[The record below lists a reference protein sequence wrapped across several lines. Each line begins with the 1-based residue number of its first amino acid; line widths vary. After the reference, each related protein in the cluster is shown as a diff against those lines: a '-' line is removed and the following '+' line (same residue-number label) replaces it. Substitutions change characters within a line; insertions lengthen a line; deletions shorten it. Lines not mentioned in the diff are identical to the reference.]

1 MIYSSFKVTV
11 MAEKKTKKVGMA
23 FTDNERINDL
33 LDNVVDYVKD
43 FTQHQL
49 EEIEKLTQI
58 GLALSAEPDID
69 RLLEMIVDEARRFTG
84 ADGGTLY
91 IVDDDEKELLFSIA
105 QTDSLNVRMG
115 GSAGKITWPPIRLY
129 NEDGSPN
136 YKNVSTYA
144 ALSGEMVNI
153 DDVYNTEKFDF
164 EGTRRFDSSTGY
176 HSQSTLVVPMRNHEN
191 DIIGVLQLLNAMDS
205 NTGEII
211 PFSPECQR
219 LTESLASQAAVALTN
234 NRLIRDLRLL
244 LESFFKSIA
253 TAIDEKSPYT
263 GNHGRRVVELTIYIA
278 EKINSA
284 KAGSFKDIFLDEHQM
299 NELVMAAWLHD
310 VGKIAVPE
318 YVMDK
323 STKLESIY
331 DRINLLKTRCEVI
344 RRDIEIAHMRR
355 GMESSE
361 SSSKAHDN
369 NGSYEEE
376 LKSLQEDLNFI
387 ESVNMGSEFM
397 SDEKI
402 AQVKKIAL
410 RKWKRNGEERQLL
423 TDEEVK
429 NLCIRKGTLTEDEKN
444 VINSHAALTY
454 GILSQLPFPKKLRN
468 VPYYASSHHEFIN
481 GTGYPKGL
489 KGDDIPLQARILA
502 LADIFEALTAGDRPY
517 RKGNTLSSAIKILE
531 FMVKDDL
538 LDKDLFDLFIKE
550 EVYLNYAKK
559 ELDPS
564 QIDEVNV

>member
-1 MIYSSFKVTV
+1 
-11 MAEKKTKKVGMA
+11 MAEKTAKKVGMA
-23 FTDNERINDL
+23 FTDNERLNDL

-43 FTQHQL
+43 FTKHQL
-49 EEIEKLTQI
+49 EEIEKLNQI

-115 GSAGKITWPPIRLY
+115 GSAGKITWPPIQLY
-129 NEDGSPN
+129 NEDGTPN
-136 YKNVSTYA
+136 YKNVSSYA
-144 ALSGEMVNI
+144 ALSGEVVNI
-153 DDVYNTEKFDF
+153 DDIYNTENFDF
-164 EGTRRFDSSTGY
+164 EGTRRFDSSIGY
-176 HSQSTLVVPMRNHEN
+176 HSQSMLVVPLRNHEN
-191 DIIGVLQLLNAMDS
+191 DTIGVLQLLNAMDKTS
-205 NTGEII
+205 GEVI
-211 PFSPECQR
+211 PFSSECQK

-278 EKINSA
+278 EKINNT
-284 KAGSFKDIFLDEHQM
+284 KEGFFKNIFLNENQM

-331 DRINLLKTRCEVI
+331 DRINLLKTRFEVI
-344 RRDIEIAHMRR
+344 RRDIEINHMSRER
-355 GMESSE
+355 ASSE
-361 SSSKAHDN
+361 SSKIHSD
-369 NGSYEEE
+369 NGSYEEA
-376 LKSLQEDLNFI
+376 LKSLEEDLNFI
-387 ESVNMGSEFM
+387 ESVNQGSEFM

-402 AQVKKIAL
+402 ERVKKIAS
-410 RKWKRNGEERQLL
+410 RTWKINGEERPLL

-429 NLCIRKGTLTEDEKN
+429 NLSVRKGTLTEDEKK

-454 GILSQLPFPKKLRN
+454 EILSQLPFPKKLRN
-468 VPYYASSHHEFIN
+468 IPHYASSHHEFIN

-489 KGDDIPLQARILA
+489 KGDEIPLQARILA

-517 RKGNTLSSAIKILE
+517 RKGNTLSGAIKILG
-531 FMVKDDL
+531 FMVKDAL

-550 EVYLNYAKK
+550 EIYLDYAKK

>member
-1 MIYSSFKVTV
+1 MIYVPVKVTV
-11 MAEKKTKKVGMA
+11 MTEKQTKKVGMA
-23 FTDNERINDL
+23 FTDNERLNDL

-69 RLLEMIVDEARRFTG
+69 RLLEMIVDEARRFTR

-115 GSAGKITWPPIRLY
+115 GSAGKITWPPIQLY
-129 NEDGSPN
+129 NEDGTPN
-136 YKNVSTYA
+136 YKNVSSYA
-144 ALSGEMVNI
+144 ALSGEVVNI
-153 DDVYNTEKFDF
+153 DDIYNTENFDF
-164 EGTRRFDSSTGY
+164 EGTRRFDSSIGY
-176 HSQSTLVVPMRNHEN
+176 HSQSMLVVPLRNHEN
-191 DIIGVLQLLNAMDS
+191 DTIGVLQLLNAMDKTS
-205 NTGEII
+205 GEAI

-234 NRLIRDLRLL
+234 NRLIRDLQLL

-278 EKINSA
+278 EKINNT
-284 KAGSFKDIFLDEHQM
+284 KEGPFKDVFLNGNQM

-331 DRINLLKTRCEVI
+331 DRINLLKTRFEVI
-344 RRDIEIAHMRR
+344 KRDIEIAYMRR
-355 GMESSE
+355 GMTPFESSKVR
-361 SSSKAHDN
+361 SD

-376 LKSLQEDLNFI
+376 LKSLEEDIAFI
-387 ESVNMGSEFM
+387 ESVNKGSEFM

-402 AQVKKIAL
+402 EKVKKIAS
-410 RKWKRNGEERQLL
+410 RKWKINGEERQLL
-423 TDEEVK
+423 TEEEVK
-429 NLCIRKGTLTEDEKN
+429 NLCVRKGTLTEDEKN
-444 VINSHAALTY
+444 LINNHAALTY
-454 GILSQLPFPKKLRN
+454 EILSQLPFPKKLRN
-468 VPYYASSHHEFIN
+468 IPHYAASHHEFIN

-489 KGDDIPLQARILA
+489 RGDDIPLQARILA

-517 RKGNTLSSAIKILE
+517 RKGNTLSGAIKILD
-531 FMVKDDL
+531 FMVKDNL
-538 LDKDLFDLFIKE
+538 LDKALFDLFIKE
-550 EVYLNYAKK
+550 QIFLDYAKK

>member
-1 MIYSSFKVTV
+1 MMV
-11 MAEKKTKKVGMA
+11 EKNTKKRCVA

-33 LDNVVDYVKD
+33 LNNVVDYVKG
-43 FTQHQL
+43 FTEHQM
-49 EEIEKLTQI
+49 EEIDKLTQI

-69 RLLEMIVDEARRFTG
+69 RLLEMIVDEARTFTG

-91 IVDDDEKELLFSIA
+91 IIDDDEKELHFSIA

-115 GSAGKITWPPIRLY
+115 GSAGKITWPPIKLY
-129 NEDGSPN
+129 NEDGTPN
-136 YKNVSTYA
+136 YKNVSSYA
-144 ALSGEMVNI
+144 ALSGEMVNV

-164 EGTRRFDSSTGY
+164 LGTRRFDSSTGY
-176 HSQSTLVVPMRNHEN
+176 RSQSMLVVPMRNHEN
-191 DIIGVLQLLNAMDS
+191 DTIGVLQLLNAMDS
-205 NTGEII
+205 TNGEVIS
-211 PFSPECQR
+211 FSSECQR

-234 NRLIRDLRLL
+234 NRLIRDLQLL
-244 LESFFKSIA
+244 LESFIKSIA

-278 EKINSA
+278 KKINNA
-284 KAGSFKDIFLDEHQM
+284 KGGSFKDVFFDENQM
-299 NELVMAAWLHD
+299 NELAMAAWLHD

-331 DRINLLKTRCEVI
+331 DRINLLKTRFEVT
-344 RRDIEIAHMRR
+344 RRDIEIDHMSR
-355 GMESSE
+355 GMAPPE
-361 SSSKAHDN
+361 SSKAHDDN
-369 NGSYEEE
+369 DSYEEE
-376 LKSLQEDLNFI
+376 LKSLQEDLDFI

-402 AQVKKIAL
+402 EQVKKIAS
-410 RKWKRNGEERQLL
+410 RKWKINGEEMQIL

-444 VINSHAALTY
+444 VINGHAALTY
-454 GILSQLPFPKKLRN
+454 EILSQLPFPKKLRN
-468 VPYYASSHHEFIN
+468 VPHYAASHHEFIN

-517 RKGNTLSSAIKILE
+517 RKGNTLSGAIKILG
-531 FMVKDDL
+531 FMVKDNL

-550 EVYLNYAKK
+550 KVYLDYAKK

>member
-1 MIYSSFKVTV
+1 
-11 MAEKKTKKVGMA
+11 MAEKTTKKVGMA
-23 FTDNERINDL
+23 FTDNERLNDL

-91 IVDDDEKELLFSIA
+91 IVDDDEKELHFSIA

-129 NEDGSPN
+129 NEDDTPN
-136 YKNVSTYA
+136 YKNVSSYA

-153 DDVYNTEKFDF
+153 DDVYNTENFNF

-176 HSQSTLVVPMRNHEN
+176 HSQSMLVVPMRNHEN
-191 DIIGVLQLLNAMDS
+191 DTIGVLQLLNAMDKTS
-205 NTGEII
+205 GEVI
-211 PFSPECQR
+211 PFSSECQK

-234 NRLIRDLRLL
+234 NRLIRDLKLL

-278 EKINSA
+278 EKINNT
-284 KAGSFKDIFLDEHQM
+284 KEGPFKDIFLDKHQM
-299 NELVMAAWLHD
+299 DELVMAAWLHD

-331 DRINLLKTRCEVI
+331 DRINLLKTRFEVI
-344 RRDIEIAHMRR
+344 RRDIEINHMRK
-355 GMESSE
+355 GMVSSE
-361 SSSKAHDN
+361 LSRANDD
-369 NGSYEEE
+369 NGSYEEA
-376 LKSLQEDLNFI
+376 LKSLEEDLNFL
-387 ESVNMGSEFM
+387 ESVNKGSEFM

-402 AQVKKIAL
+402 EKVKKL
-410 RKWKRNGEERQLL
+410 PRVNGR
-423 TDEEVK
+423 
-429 NLCIRKGTLTEDEKN
+429 
-444 VINSHAALTY
+444 
-454 GILSQLPFPKKLRN
+454 
-468 VPYYASSHHEFIN
+468 
-481 GTGYPKGL
+481 
-489 KGDDIPLQARILA
+489 
-502 LADIFEALTAGDRPY
+502 
-517 RKGNTLSSAIKILE
+517 
-531 FMVKDDL
+531 
-538 LDKDLFDLFIKE
+538 
-550 EVYLNYAKK
+550 
-559 ELDPS
+559 
-564 QIDEVNV
+564 

>member
-1 MIYSSFKVTV
+1 MIYGSVKVTV
-11 MAEKKTKKVGMA
+11 MAEKKTNKVGMA

-69 RLLEMIVDEARRFTG
+69 RLLEMIVDEARRFTA

-91 IVDDDEKELLFSIA
+91 IVDDDKEELHFSIA

-115 GSAGKITWPPIRLY
+115 GSAGKMTWPPIRLH
-129 NEDGSPN
+129 NEDGTPN
-136 YKNVSTYA
+136 YKNVSSYA
-144 ALSGEMVNI
+144 ALSGEMVNV
-153 DDVYNTEKFDF
+153 DDVYNTEIFDF
-164 EGTRRFDSSTGY
+164 EGTRRFDSTTGY
-176 HSQSTLVVPMRNHEN
+176 HSQSMLVVPMRNHEN
-191 DIIGVLQLLNAMDS
+191 DTIGVLQLLNAVDKTS
-205 NTGEII
+205 GEVI

-234 NRLIRDLRLL
+234 NRLIRDLKLL

-253 TAIDEKSPYT
+253 MAIDEKSPYT

-278 EKINSA
+278 EKINNT
-284 KAGSFKDIFLDEHQM
+284 KEGHFKDIFFDENQM
-299 NELVMAAWLHD
+299 DELVMAAWLHD

-331 DRINLLKTRCEVI
+331 DRINLLKTRFEVI
-344 RRDIEIAHMRR
+344 RRDIEIAHMKR
-355 GMESSE
+355 GIEPSG
-361 SSSKAHDN
+361 SSKARDD
-369 NGSYEEE
+369 NGSYEEK
-376 LKSLQEDLNFI
+376 LKSLKEDLGFI
-387 ESVNMGSEFM
+387 ESVNRGSEFM
-397 SDEKI
+397 SDKKIEK
-402 AQVKKIAL
+402 VKKIAS
-410 RKWKRNGEERQLL
+410 RRWKINGEERQLL

-429 NLCIRKGTLTEDEKN
+429 NLSVRKGTLTEDEKN

-454 GILSQLPFPKKLRN
+454 EILSQLPFPKKLRN
-468 VPYYASSHHEFIN
+468 IPHYAASHHEFIN

-489 KGDDIPLQARILA
+489 KGEDIPLQARILA

-517 RKGNTLSSAIKILE
+517 RKGNTLSGAIKILE

-550 EVYLNYAKK
+550 QIYLNYAEK

>member
-1 MIYSSFKVTV
+1 
-11 MAEKKTKKVGMA
+11 MAEETTKKVGMV
-23 FTDNERINDL
+23 FTDNERLNDL

-43 FTQHQL
+43 FTQHQM

-91 IVDDDEKELLFSIA
+91 IVDDDEKELHFSIA
-105 QTDSLNVRMG
+105 QTDSLKVRMG

-129 NEDGSPN
+129 NEDGTPN
-136 YKNVSTYA
+136 YKNVSSYA
-144 ALSGEMVNI
+144 ALSCEMVNI

-164 EGTRRFDSSTGY
+164 EGTRRFDSSIGY
-176 HSQSTLVVPMRNHEN
+176 RSQSMLVVPMRNHDN
-191 DIIGVLQLLNAMDS
+191 DTIGVLQLLNAMDK
-205 NTGEII
+205 TGGEVI
-211 PFSPECQR
+211 PFSLECQR

-234 NRLIRDLRLL
+234 NRLIRDLKLL

-278 EKINSA
+278 EKINNI
-284 KAGSFKDIFLDEHQM
+284 KEGPFKDIFLDKHQM
-299 NELVMAAWLHD
+299 DELVMAAWLHD

-318 YVMDK
+318 HVMDK

-331 DRINLLKTRCEVI
+331 DRINLLKTRFEVI
-344 RRDIEIAHMRR
+344 KRDIEIDHMRR
-355 GMESSE
+355 GMAPSE
-361 SSSKAHDN
+361 SSKAHDH

-376 LKSLQEDLNFI
+376 LKSLEEDLNFL
-387 ESVNMGSEFM
+387 ESVNKGSEFM

-402 AQVKKIAL
+402 GKVKKIAS
-410 RKWKRNGEERQLL
+410 RKWKINGEEMQLL

-429 NLCIRKGTLTEDEKN
+429 NLCVRKGTLTEDEKN
-444 VINSHAALTY
+444 VIKSHAALTY
-454 GILSQLPFPKKLRN
+454 EILSQLPFPKKLRN
-468 VPYYASSHHEFIN
+468 IPHYASSHHEFIN

-489 KGDDIPLQARILA
+489 KGDEIPLQARILA

-517 RKGNTLSSAIKILE
+517 RKGNTLSGAIKILG
-531 FMVKDDL
+531 FMVRDNL

-550 EVYLNYAKK
+550 QIYLDYAKK

>member
-1 MIYSSFKVTV
+1 MIYSVAKVIV
-11 MAEKKTKKVGMA
+11 MAKKKTNKVGMA
-23 FTDNERINDL
+23 FTENERMNDL

-115 GSAGKITWPPIRLY
+115 GSAGDITWPPIRLY
-129 NEDGSPN
+129 NEDGTPN
-136 YKNVSTYA
+136 YQNVSSYA

-153 DDVYNTEKFDF
+153 DDVYNTENFDF
-164 EGTRRFDSSTGY
+164 KGTRRFDSSTGY
-176 HSQSTLVVPMRNHEN
+176 HSQSMLVVPLRNHEN
-191 DIIGVLQLLNAMDS
+191 DTIGVLQLLNAMD
-205 NTGEII
+205 GPGGKII

-278 EKINSA
+278 EKINDTNE
-284 KAGSFKDIFLDEHQM
+284 GPFRDVFLDGNQM
-299 NELVMAAWLHD
+299 NELAMAAWLHD

-331 DRINLLKTRCEVI
+331 DRINLLKTRFEVI
-344 RRDIEIAHMRR
+344 KRDIEIDHIKRHR
-355 GMESSE
+355 TSSE
-361 SSSKAHDN
+361 SSKAYSD
-369 NGSYEEE
+369 NGSYEKD
-376 LKSLQEDLNFI
+376 LKSLDEDFDFI
-387 ESVNMGSEFM
+387 ESVNVGSEFM

-402 AQVKKIAL
+402 ERVKKIAS
-410 RKWKRNGEERQLL
+410 RKWKIKGEERQLL
-423 TDEEVK
+423 SDEEVK
-429 NLCIRKGTLTEDEKN
+429 NLCVRKGTLTEDEKN
-444 VINSHAALTY
+444 VINGHAALTY
-454 GILSQLPFPKKLRN
+454 DILSQLPFPKKLRN
-468 VPYYASSHHEFIN
+468 IPHYAASHHEFIN

-517 RKGNTLSSAIKILE
+517 RKGNMLSGAIKILE
-531 FMVKDDL
+531 FMVEDNL
-538 LDKDLFDLFIKE
+538 LDKDLFDLFIKDRI
-550 EVYLNYAKK
+550 YLDYAKK

>member
-1 MIYSSFKVTV
+1 
-11 MAEKKTKKVGMA
+11 
-23 FTDNERINDL
+23 
-33 LDNVVDYVKD
+33 
-43 FTQHQL
+43 
-49 EEIEKLTQI
+49 
-58 GLALSAEPDID
+58 
-69 RLLEMIVDEARRFTG
+69 
-84 ADGGTLY
+84 
-91 IVDDDEKELLFSIA
+91 
-105 QTDSLNVRMG
+105 
-115 GSAGKITWPPIRLY
+115 
-129 NEDGSPN
+129 
-136 YKNVSTYA
+136 
-144 ALSGEMVNI
+144 
-153 DDVYNTEKFDF
+153 
-164 EGTRRFDSSTGY
+164 
-176 HSQSTLVVPMRNHEN
+176 VVPLRNHEN
-191 DIIGVLQLLNAMDS
+191 DTIGVLQLLNAMDKTS
-205 NTGEII
+205 GEAI

-234 NRLIRDLRLL
+234 NRLIRDLQLL

-278 EKINSA
+278 EKINNT
-284 KAGSFKDIFLDEHQM
+284 KEGPFKDVFLNGNQM

-331 DRINLLKTRCEVI
+331 DRINLLKTRFEVI
-344 RRDIEIAHMRR
+344 KRDIEIAYMRR
-355 GMESSE
+355 GMTPSE
-361 SSSKAHDN
+361 ASKVRSD

-376 LKSLQEDLNFI
+376 LTSLEEDIAFI
-387 ESVNMGSEFM
+387 ESVNKGSEFM

-402 AQVKKIAL
+402 EKVKKIAS
-410 RKWKRNGEERQLL
+410 RKWMINGEERQLL

-429 NLCIRKGTLTEDEKN
+429 NLCVRKGTLTEDEKN
-444 VINSHAALTY
+444 LIKSHAALTY
-454 GILSQLPFPKKLRN
+454 EILSQLPFPKKLRN
-468 VPYYASSHHEFIN
+468 IPHYAASHHEFIN

-517 RKGNTLSSAIKILE
+517 RKGNTLSGAIKILD
-531 FMVKDDL
+531 FMVKDNL
-538 LDKDLFDLFIKE
+538 LDKALFDLFIKE
-550 EVYLNYAKK
+550 QIFLDYAKK

>member
-1 MIYSSFKVTV
+1 MIYVRVKVTV
-11 MAEKKTKKVGMA
+11 MTEKQTKKVGMA
-23 FTDNERINDL
+23 FTDNERLNDL

-69 RLLEMIVDEARRFTG
+69 RLLEMIVDEARRFTR

-115 GSAGKITWPPIRLY
+115 GSAGKITWPPIQLY
-129 NEDGSPN
+129 NEDGTPN
-136 YKNVSTYA
+136 YKNVSSYA
-144 ALSGEMVNI
+144 ALSGEVVNI
-153 DDVYNTEKFDF
+153 DDIYNTENFDF
-164 EGTRRFDSSTGY
+164 EGTRRFDSSIGY
-176 HSQSTLVVPMRNHEN
+176 HSQSMLVVPLRNHEN
-191 DIIGVLQLLNAMDS
+191 DTIGVLQLLNAMDKTS
-205 NTGEII
+205 GEAI
-211 PFSPECQR
+211 PFSAECQR

-234 NRLIRDLRLL
+234 NRLIRDLQLL

-278 EKINSA
+278 EKINNT
-284 KAGSFKDIFLDEHQM
+284 KEGPFKDVFLNGNQM

-331 DRINLLKTRCEVI
+331 DRINLLKTRFEVI
-344 RRDIEIAHMRR
+344 KRDIEIAHMRR
-355 GMESSE
+355 GMTPSE
-361 SSSKAHDN
+361 ASKVRSD

-376 LKSLQEDLNFI
+376 LKSLEEDIAFI
-387 ESVNMGSEFM
+387 ESVNKGSEFM

-402 AQVKKIAL
+402 EKVKKIAS
-410 RKWKRNGEERQLL
+410 RKWMINGEERQLL

-429 NLCIRKGTLTEDEKN
+429 NLCVRKGTLTEDEKN
-444 VINSHAALTY
+444 LIKSHAALTY
-454 GILSQLPFPKKLRN
+454 EILSQLPFPKKLRN
-468 VPYYASSHHEFIN
+468 IPHYAASHHEFIN

-517 RKGNTLSSAIKILE
+517 RKGNTLSGAIKILD
-531 FMVKDDL
+531 FMVKDNL
-538 LDKDLFDLFIKE
+538 LDKALFDLFIKE
-550 EVYLNYAKK
+550 QIFLDYAKK